1 MKIENLDNLY
11 RNEEKYILV
20 VSYTALLVNFVFE
33 NVLISNE
40 TKDDVIEIV
49 VWGFVL
55 AVIVG
60 VLTYV
65 LRALKGR

>member
-1 MKIENLDNLY
+1 M
-11 RNEEKYILV
+11 
-20 VSYTALLVNFVFE
+20 FE
-33 NVLISNE
+33 NVLLSTE
-40 TKDDVIEIV
+40 TKDAVIEIV